1 MAAQQ
6 SRQLPRAPRAR
17 RRRRAQRRRQEGA
30 VMLVVMLVLMV
41 ATASAAV
48 SVNTI
53 QSEMHSAGNER
64 VALQTRY
71 LAETAMMTT
80 ISWIEMLADNGQ
92 LLPTWE
98 SDWQNARPVMGY
110 YAEPEIVA
118 AGAAR
123 TTMEVQDALVT
134 NNAEITPVNAAAAP
148 TASGSGGSGGS
159 GGTSG
164 SGGSGGSGGSTADYL
179 GSFGPRQGYRLPE
192 GGYVVDITDCHV
204 APSAG
209 TPGAPIGGGPGSQQI
224 IQLYCSVT
232 ARGRLVLPETAGAE
246 VERRWT
252 FGATTY
258 EQRVYASSSQDSRAL
273 ILTPEMMVLQ

>member
-1 MAAQQ
+1 
-6 SRQLPRAPRAR
+6 
-17 RRRRAQRRRQEGA
+17 
-30 VMLVVMLVLMV
+30 MLVVMLVLMV

-53 QSEMHSAGNER
+53 QSEMYAAGNER

-92 LLPTWE
+92 LLQMWE
-98 SDWQNARPVMGY
+98 SDWQNAPPEMKF

-118 AGAAR
+118 GGAAR
-123 TTMEVQDALVT
+123 ATMAIQDALVT
-134 NNAEITPVNAAAAP
+134 NNAEVSPVNLAAAP
-148 TASGSGGSGGS
+148 GTGGSGGS
-159 GGTSG
+159 SGT
-164 SGGSGGSGGSTADYL
+164 GGSGGTDGGGVVSDYL
-179 GSFGPRQGYRLPE
+179 GSFGPRQAYGLPP
-192 GGYVVDITDCHV
+192 GGYVADITDCHV

-209 TPGAPIGGGPGSQQI
+209 TPGARIGGGPGVSQ

-232 ARGRLVLPETAGAE
+232 ARARLVLDEDEGSE
-246 VERRWT
+246 VERKWT

-273 ILTPEMMVLQ
+273 VLTPEMMVLQ